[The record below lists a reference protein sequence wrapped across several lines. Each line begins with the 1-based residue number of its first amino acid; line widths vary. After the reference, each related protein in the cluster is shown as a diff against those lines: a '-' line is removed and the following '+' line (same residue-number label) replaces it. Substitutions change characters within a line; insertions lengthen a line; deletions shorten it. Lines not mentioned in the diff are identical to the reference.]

1 VPSVPS
7 VLELS
12 SVSKQ
17 FGNVVAINAASLTVR
32 AGTIHALLGE
42 NGAGKTTL
50 MRVAYGMVQP
60 DDGSVRVRGRVC
72 RLSAPNDAI
81 RAGIGMVHQHFT
93 LVPSMTVG
101 ENLALGGRGHLGTS
115 AMHRRVDAVA
125 KRTGFT
131 LDAAARVESLP
142 VSAQQRVEIAKAI
155 ARDPDLLIL
164 DEPTAVLAP
173 REIDDLLLW
182 LQRYA
187 SEGRAV
193 VLITHKL
200 REALSIADDVTV
212 MRRGSVVLAQS
223 ANGLGE
229 SDLAT
234 AMLGEAN
241 EIRAEVR
248 SSSPSSSPVFTANA
262 LTVRDAAGHVRVH
275 DASFVISAGECI
287 AIAAIEG
294 AGQHELLRTLAGRL
308 PADAS
313 QLQRPAIV
321 GFIPADRHRD
331 AVLLD
336 RTLTENIAL
345 RGAGER
351 RGRIDWQYW
360 RNVTTEMLAAFD
372 VRAPNPETTM
382 RALSGGNQQKLVLAR
397 EVVDLSAAGAPAA
410 VIADNPTRGLDVRAT
425 AAVHD
430 RLRGAAAAGMA
441 VVFYS
446 SDLDELI
453 ALATRVFVLHA
464 GVLREV
470 PLNREIIGRAMI
482 GA

>member
-1 VPSVPS
+1 
-7 VLELS
+7 
-12 SVSKQ
+12 
-17 FGNVVAINAASLTVR
+17 
-32 AGTIHALLGE
+32 
-42 NGAGKTTL
+42 
-50 MRVAYGMVQP
+50 
-60 DDGSVRVRGRVC
+60 
-72 RLSAPNDAI
+72 
-81 RAGIGMVHQHFT
+81 
-93 LVPSMTVG
+93 
-101 ENLALGGRGHLGTS
+101 
-115 AMHRRVDAVA
+115 
-125 KRTGFT
+125 
-131 LDAAARVESLP
+131 
-142 VSAQQRVEIAKAI
+142 
-155 ARDPDLLIL
+155 
-164 DEPTAVLAP
+164 
-173 REIDDLLLW
+173 
-182 LQRYA
+182 
-187 SEGRAV
+187 
-193 VLITHKL
+193 
-200 REALSIADDVTV
+200 
-212 MRRGSVVLAQS
+212 
-223 ANGLGE
+223 
-229 SDLAT
+229 
-234 AMLGEAN
+234 
-241 EIRAEVR
+241 
-248 SSSPSSSPVFTANA
+248 
-262 LTVRDAAGHVRVH
+262 
-275 DASFVISAGECI
+275 
-287 AIAAIEG
+287 
-294 AGQHELLRTLAGRL
+294 
-308 PADAS
+308 
-313 QLQRPAIV
+313 V

-397 EVVDLSAAGAPAA
+397 VVVDLSAAGAPAA